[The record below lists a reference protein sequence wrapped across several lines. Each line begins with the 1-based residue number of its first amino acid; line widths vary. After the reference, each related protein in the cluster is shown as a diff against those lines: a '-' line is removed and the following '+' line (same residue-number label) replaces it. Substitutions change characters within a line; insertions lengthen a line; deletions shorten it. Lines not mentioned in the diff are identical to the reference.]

1 MARRFLT
8 QQMVTLA
15 QCPENQQKKELTDC
29 VAKGLFLEVR
39 RSGGKTWYLRYTNER
54 GRQRC
59 FRLGDAGLISLP
71 QARKKVSKILVRLA
85 LGEDPVVQKKLKRAV
100 PTFENF
106 VIHSYLPYVKTYKRS
121 WDSDVSLLKVHL
133 LPRFAERYLDEIGR
147 EDIQR
152 MHIDRRMQGAA
163 PGSANHLLILMRYM
177 FNLAKKWE
185 IPGAESNP
193 TEGIPLMAVNN
204 MKERYL
210 SIEEANALYEA
221 VCRSENRMLQ
231 FIVPMLLFTGAR
243 KREVLDAQWKDFDV
257 DRKLWRIPLSKSGKA
272 RFVPLSDG
280 ALHVLK
286 QVPRE
291 NHSAWVFS
299 NPKTGLPFVT
309 IFTSWNTA
317 RTSVGLGDVRMH
329 DLRHSFASLLINSG
343 RSLYE
348 VQKLLGHTQVQT
360 TQRYAHLAPQ
370 TLLQASNEAT
380 KALQFILR

>member
-1 MARRFLT
+1 MSTPF
-8 QQMVTLA
+8 
-15 QCPENQQKKELTDC
+15 
-29 VAKGLFLEVR
+29 FEV
-39 RSGGKTWYLRYTNER
+39 L
-54 GRQRC
+54 C
-59 FRLGDAGLISLP
+59 
-71 QARKKVSKILVRLA
+71 
-85 LGEDPVVQKKLKRAV
+85 
-100 PTFENF
+100 
-106 VIHSYLPYVKTYKRS
+106 
-121 WDSDVSLLKVHL
+121 LLKVHL

-147 EDIQR
+147 EDVQR

-163 PGSANHLLILMRYM
+163 PGSANRLLILMRYM

-380 KALQFILR
+380 KALHFILR